1 MFSESGYYSGDE
13 KGVVIVHSYENY
25 LNKKYKVLLFEYI
38 DASYIG

>member
-1 MFSESGYYSGDE
+1 MFSGSGYYYGDE